1 MDRFEIMEPS
11 PPPIDGV
18 TRGGA
23 PLPRVAK
30 PAVARYLGPVDVAP
44 LQACV
49 GRLSEQ
55 VWQQEDAVKETA

>member
-1 MDRFEIMEPS
+1 MDRFALMGTS
-11 PPPIDGV
+11 PPPIDGP

-30 PAVARYLGPVDVAP
+30 PAVARYLGPLDVAP
-44 LQACV
+44 LRACV

-55 VWQQEDAVKETA
+55 VWRQEDAVKETA